1 VVGFGESNFHNFG
14 VVNYRIQYLNRGWVE
29 CNAFEMP
36 AAGYCMQAQPLT
48 PGFLM
53 HQWHECLHSYENEL
67 IARDLSRIS
76 RRAYMSRLNS
86 FIHFLENRDISKQRL
101 LEEGLSMEAL
111 RWYADTLNRQ
121 GASQASVY
129 SQVRTVSSFLAFSGM
144 QADVEVTCPKQ
155 TAPSRDVPALS
166 HEEEARFVA
175 ALTQIS
181 TRERALALTFLYAG
195 LRPSECAELRISD
208 VMFFSEGHCLIHVP
222 QGKLRSISVDKELAA
237 ALECLIKERYACDPD
252 FVFLNKEGKPM
263 SIQGMDYLIRR
274 IGQRIR
280 LMVSPSILRKTFL
293 FRLLGQG
300 QDREVV
306 AFLTGYR
313 TEHVGKINCD
323 PQTVQ
328 GDVAAAAPRKVA
340 QEQYLGAMIG
350 FPRPSTA
357 AAQEGPNHLW
367 GS

>member
-1 VVGFGESNFHNFG
+1 
-14 VVNYRIQYLNRGWVE
+14 
-29 CNAFEMP
+29 
-36 AAGYCMQAQPLT
+36 
-48 PGFLM
+48 M
-53 HQWHECLHSYENEL
+53 HQWHECLRNYENEL

-111 RWYADTLNRQ
+111 RWYTDTLNRQ

-129 SQVRTVSSFLAFSGM
+129 SQVRTVSSFLSFSGM
-144 QADVEVTCPKQ
+144 QATVEVTCPKQ
-155 TAPSRDVPALS
+155 TAPTRDVPALTDD
-166 HEEEARFVA
+166 EEARFVA
-175 ALTQIS
+175 ALNSVS

-208 VMFFSEGHCLIHVP
+208 VMFFPEGHCLIHVS
-222 QGKLRSISVDKELAA
+222 QGKPRSISVDKELGA
-237 ALECLIKERYACDPD
+237 ALDCLIKERYACDPD
-252 FVFLNKEGKPM
+252 FVFLNKDGKPM
-263 SIQGMDYLIRR
+263 SIQGMDYLVRR

-293 FRLLGQG
+293 YRLLGQG

-328 GDVAAAAPRKVA
+328 NDVAAAAPRKVA
-340 QEQYLGAMIG
+340 QEQYRSGMLG
-350 FPRPSTA
+350 FPQPSTT
-357 AAQEGPNHLW
+357 AAQESANQLW